1 MRFIETVIDIAFNF
15 LAILVIVQLA
25 TLFHELGHALAGLI
39 FTKEDVNILLG
50 RRRSKRKLRKLELGR
65 LVINFNGIDPLTG
78 FSWLDES
85 RLTKFQRLVFYAGG
99 PLVSLLM
106 GIIFYLIGRNIDHQ
120 VVSRIAQLFSSWL
133 LVQFLFTAIPLE
145 YPAWFAGYGGQSSD
159 GRIIARLIKS
169 DK

>member
-50 RRRSKRKLRKLELGR
+50 KRRSKRKLRKLVLGR

-106 GIIFYLIGRNIDHQ
+106 GLTFYLIGRNIDHQ
-120 VVSRIAQLFSSWL
+120 VMSRIAQLFSSWL

>member
-50 RRRSKRKLRKLELGR
+50 RRRSKRKLRKLVLGR

-106 GIIFYLIGRNIDHQ
+106 GLTFYLIGRNIDHQ
-120 VVSRIAQLFSSWL
+120 VMSRIAQLFSSWL

>member
-1 MRFIETVIDIAFNF
+1 MRFIEIVIEIAFNL
-15 LAILVIVQLA
+15 LAILVVVQLA

-50 RRRSKRKLRKLELGR
+50 RRKSRRKLRKLELGR
-65 LVINFNGIDPLTG
+65 LVINFNGFDPLTG

-85 RLTKFQRLVFYAGG
+85 RLTKFQMLIFYAGG
-99 PLVSLLM
+99 PLVSLM
-106 GIIFYLIGRNIDHQ
+106 TGITFYLISRNLDHQ
-120 VVSRIAQLFSSWL
+120 VMSRIAQIFSSWL

-145 YPAWFAGYGGQSSD
+145 YPAWFAGYGGQCSD
-159 GRIIARLIKS
+159 GQIIARLIRS